1 MPSAPP
7 YVLILRLVRQILE
20 MVGTTFYVYISGNM
34 SATLI
39 RYGIDQTGGYIG
51 FGNIALLSLFIYA
64 TGSATGGHLNPLV
77 TFSAIFAGVLPVSRG
92 LLMMLSPSPEDSV
105 C

>member
-1 MPSAPP
+1 MPSGPP
-7 YVLILRLVRQILE
+7 YVLIFRLVRQILE

-92 LLMMLSPSPEDSV
+92 LLMPLSPSPEDTV

>member
-1 MPSAPP
+1 M
-7 YVLILRLVRQILE
+7 RQILE

-92 LLMMLSPSPEDSV
+92 LIILRFLFLEDAT

>member
-1 MPSAPP
+1 MPSGPP
-7 YVLILRLVRQILE
+7 YVLIFRHVRQILE
-20 MVGTTFYVYISGNM
+20 MVGTTFYVYISGSM

-64 TGSATGGHLNPLV
+64 TGSSTGGHLNPLV

-92 LLMMLSPSPEDSV
+92 LRMMRCLLRKDTT